1 MFNLPSVSPLLT
13 VSVVDHL
20 FHGFEVRARS
30 LVVPHELIKPSLQL
44 IELELRDR
52 FQKFWVA
59 SGGLIRMRVLV
70 ICPEFLGGL
79 GLTLN
84 NVREDCEI

>member
-1 MFNLPSVSPLLT
+1 MFDLPSVSPLLT

-20 FHGFEVRARS
+20 LHSFKVRARS
-30 LVVPHELIKPSLQL
+30 LVVPHELIKPCLQV

-59 SGGLIRMRVLV
+59 AGGLIRKSVLL
-70 ICPEFLGGL
+70 ICPDSIGGL

-84 NVREDCEI
+84 NVSEDCKI